1 MGEVYRATDSVLQR
15 KVAVKLLSERYAQ
28 EEEVRARFLREALSA
43 ARLSGAPHV
52 ITVFDVGE
60 HRKRPYIVMEYL
72 EGGSVFDR
80 LREGRV
86 PPAQALE
93 WLAQTASALDR
104 AHEQGVV
111 HRDVKPANLLLD
123 RDGSVTVS
131 DFGIASTSGLDT
143 LTLPGTILGT
153 AGYLSPEQAR
163 GEPATPASDRYALGV
178 VAFELLTGRRPFEG
192 DTAATEAF
200 AHVTAPVPSAE
211 RIRPGLPDGVD
222 EVLARAL
229 AKDPGDRPESC
240 SALVSALEEAFRQ
253 AAGPTRVAAPA
264 APAPVPATEQATRRL
279 LPPARRLH
287 RRRDRRLRWAALA
300 VIGLV
305 AILVGAALVGM
316 LRESDAPRRGAAPP
330 ETTTRTTTTET
341 TETTTP
347 ATTDTTTGTTTTETT
362 TPATTDTTT
371 QPPTETETTVAS
383 NPVALN
389 DQGFAYMQDGEY
401 GRARPLLERSVAA
414 LAGTGTITEAYASY
428 NLAFTRFA
436 LGSCDGVLPLLD
448 RSEAVQGERREID
461 ALRRDWEERC
471 TDGEAGD
478 KKGKGKGQGKGNGD

>member
-28 EEEVRARFLREALSA
+28 DEEVRARFLREALSA
-43 ARLSGAPHV
+43 ARLSGTPHV

-86 PPAQALE
+86 RPPQALE
-93 WLAQTASALDR
+93 WLRQTGRALDR

-123 RDGSVTVS
+123 RDGGVTVS
-131 DFGIASTSGLDT
+131 DFGIASTTGLDT

-200 AHVTAPVPSAE
+200 AHVTAPIPSAE
-211 RIRPGLPDGVD
+211 RIHPGLPDGVD
-222 EVLARAL
+222 DVLARAL

-240 SALVSALEEAFRQ
+240 SALVSALEEAFQQ
-253 AAGPTRVAAPA
+253 APATTRVAAPA
-264 APAPVPATEQATRRL
+264 PAPVPAPEQPTRRL

-287 RRRDRRLRWAALA
+287 RSRDRRLKAPVLA
-300 VIGLV
+300 VIALV
-305 AILVGAALVGM
+305 AILVGAALVGI
-316 LRESDAPRRGAAPP
+316 LAGSEAPRRSAAPP
-330 ETTTRTTTTET
+330 E
-341 TETTTP
+341 
-347 ATTDTTTGTTTTETT
+347 TTTTETT
-362 TPATTDTTT
+362 TPTTETT
-371 QPPTETETTVAS
+371 QPPTETETTVAN
-383 NPVALN
+383 NPVTLN
-389 DQGFAYMQDGEY
+389 DRGFAFMQEGEY

-436 LGSCDGVLPLLD
+436 IGSCDGVLPLLD
-448 RSEAVQGERREID
+448 RSEAVQGERRQID

-471 TDGEAGD
+471 SDVDEGD
-478 KKGKGKGQGKGNGD
+478 EKGKGKGRGKDDDD

>member
-28 EEEVRARFLREALSA
+28 DEEVRARFLREALSA
-43 ARLSGAPHV
+43 ARLSGTPHV

-60 HRKRPYIVMEYL
+60 HRGRPYIVMEYL

-86 PPAQALE
+86 PPDRALE
-93 WLAQTASALDR
+93 WLAQAARALDR

-123 RDGSVTVS
+123 REGSVNVS
-131 DFGIASTSGLDT
+131 DFGIASTTGLDT

-211 RIRPGLPDGVD
+211 RIRPALPYGVD

-229 AKDPGDRPESC
+229 AKDPRERPKSC
-240 SALVSALEEAFRQ
+240 SAFVSGLEEAFRRS
-253 AAGPTRVAAPA
+253 AALTLDAAPA
-264 APAPVPATEQATRRL
+264 RVTVSAPEQPTRRL
-279 LPPARRLH
+279 PPAHRLH
-287 RRRDRRLRWAALA
+287 RSRDRRLRWPALA

-305 AILVGAALVGM
+305 ALLVGAALVGM
-316 LRESDAPRRGAAPP
+316 LGDSDAPRRSGAPP
-330 ETTTRTTTTET
+330 E
-341 TETTTP
+341 
-347 ATTDTTTGTTTTETT
+347 TTTTETT
-362 TPATTDTTT
+362 TTETTSETTTTETTPTTTETTT
-371 QPPTETETTVAS
+371 QPPAETETETETTVAS

-389 DQGFAYMQDGEY
+389 DSGFALMQEGEY
-401 GRARPLLERSVAA
+401 GRARPLLERAVAA
-414 LAGTGTITEAYASY
+414 LAGSGTITEAYASY

-436 LGSCDGVLPLLD
+436 LGACDGVLPLLD

-471 TDGEAGD
+471 ADGEEGD
-478 KKGKGKGQGKGNGD
+478 EKGKGKGRGKGNDD